1 MLNLFKSIFDLSSGT
16 ILAQILGILIL
27 PIMTRIYSAEEYG
40 LYSLIVQLSIL
51 FGILLN
57 LRQEQNI
64 QLENDFEL
72 IRAHIFYKNRF
83 FNYLIFICSA
93 ILVLSIY
100 FSYATPLIISIMSGI
115 FLILIGYFSS
125 LHIFE
130 RNYKSVG
137 FAELL
142 NKLVFS
148 IFAIIS
154 IKFFS
159 LFNLGMAYL
168 LGLFIKSRFL
178 FSRAEIKWKTPK
190 EHSYVL
196 SKHAGYSAS
205 ISHILL
211 AATSLIPMF
220 TINQFFS
227 TEDLGYYSLAV
238 SVIFLPGSIISI
250 SIGSIFFERL
260 IKEKDKFY
268 RLFGNIFAIALILS
282 TIIFVPFIFFGEIIF
297 GVFLGS
303 EWSQAGHYASILAFP
318 ALIGFITGCFDRTC
332 FIVENN
338 FHAPIWHFFRA
349 LFTLIASYYCLKNN
363 LTIEVFI
370 YVLSV
375 GQIILYLADLTLQI
389 YYGHKL

>member
-27 PIMTRIYSAEEYG
+27 PIITRIYSAEEYG

-100 FSYATPLIISIMSGI
+100 FSYATPLIISIMSE
-115 FLILIGYFSS
+115 FSSSDWILFS

-130 RNYKSVG
+130 RNYKTVG

-154 IKFFS
+154 IKFFPY
-159 LFNLGMAYL
+159 LILAWHICLVYL
-168 LGLFIKSRFL
+168 LN
-178 FSRAEIKWKTPK
+178 
-190 EHSYVL
+190 
-196 SKHAGYSAS
+196 HAS
-205 ISHILL
+205 
-211 AATSLIPMF
+211 
-220 TINQFFS
+220 
-227 TEDLGYYSLAV
+227 YSLG
-238 SVIFLPGSIISI
+238 LKLNGKLQKSIHM
-250 SIGSIFFERL
+250 F
-260 IKEKDKFY
+260 
-268 RLFGNIFAIALILS
+268 
-282 TIIFVPFIFFGEIIF
+282 
-297 GVFLGS
+297 
-303 EWSQAGHYASILAFP
+303 
-318 ALIGFITGCFDRTC
+318 
-332 FIVENN
+332 
-338 FHAPIWHFFRA
+338 
-349 LFTLIASYYCLKNN
+349 
-363 LTIEVFI
+363 
-370 YVLSV
+370 
-375 GQIILYLADLTLQI
+375 
-389 YYGHKL
+389 

>member
-27 PIMTRIYSAEEYG
+27 PIITRIYSAEEYG

-115 FLILIGYFSS
+115 FLVLIGYFSS

-130 RNYKSVG
+130 RNYKTVG

-168 LGLFIKSRFL
+168 LGLFIK
-178 FSRAEIKWKTPK
+178 
-190 EHSYVL
+190 
-196 SKHAGYSAS
+196 
-205 ISHILL
+205 
-211 AATSLIPMF
+211 
-220 TINQFFS
+220 
-227 TEDLGYYSLAV
+227 
-238 SVIFLPGSIISI
+238 
-250 SIGSIFFERL
+250 
-260 IKEKDKFY
+260 
-268 RLFGNIFAIALILS
+268 
-282 TIIFVPFIFFGEIIF
+282 
-297 GVFLGS
+297 
-303 EWSQAGHYASILAFP
+303 
-318 ALIGFITGCFDRTC
+318 
-332 FIVENN
+332 
-338 FHAPIWHFFRA
+338 
-349 LFTLIASYYCLKNN
+349 YCL
-363 LTIEVFI
+363 
-370 YVLSV
+370 
-375 GQIILYLADLTLQI
+375 
-389 YYGHKL
+389 